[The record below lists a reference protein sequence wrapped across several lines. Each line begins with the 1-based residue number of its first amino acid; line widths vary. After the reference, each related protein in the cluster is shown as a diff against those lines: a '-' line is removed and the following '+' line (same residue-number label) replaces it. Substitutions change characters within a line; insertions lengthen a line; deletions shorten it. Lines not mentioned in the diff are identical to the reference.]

1 MSFELKV
8 RSAWCQPCSGGVA
21 WVLPR
26 CWRALL
32 GAAGWNRT
40 VGLPL
45 AGSLA
50 LNCLV
55 PASQTLLFLDP
66 RPLVERLG
74 EAFFRQLPERP
85 GVYLMQDATGLVLY
99 VGKAKSLRQRLS
111 HYRVA
116 NQDRMGRRHLRLLRQ
131 VVKIEL
137 QECADEMAALAREAE
152 LLQALKPKFN
162 RAGVWPATPRFL
174 VWRCTGQTPELAI
187 SESPAI
193 GWQDFGPFGSGVV
206 YLRTALAR
214 LLWYAL
220 NPVSGSTT
228 MPHGWLHGRM
238 GAIVT
243 LAVNQIGL
251 DLVLMKLFEGDT
263 DGFVAWITER
273 TNSLIHA
280 YDVEMRDADL
290 ETVTHFVQAK
300 ARRTLPFATPD
311 QIAGATRKDPE
322 TMLPLLGEDWQQS

>member
-1 MSFELKV
+1 M
-8 RSAWCQPCSGGVA
+8 
-21 WVLPR
+21 
-26 CWRALL
+26 
-32 GAAGWNRT
+32 
-40 VGLPL
+40 
-45 AGSLA
+45 
-50 LNCLV
+50 

-74 EAFFRQLPERP
+74 AEFFRQLPARP
-85 GVYLMQDATGLVLY
+85 GVYLMQDEAQVVLY

-111 HYRVA
+111 HYRVT
-116 NQDRMGRRHLRLLRQ
+116 NPDRMGRRRLRLLRQ
-131 VVKIEL
+131 VVRIEL
-137 QECADEMAALAREAE
+137 QECADETVALAREAE
-152 LLQALKPKFN
+152 LLRALKPKFN

-174 VWRCTGQTPELAI
+174 VWRCTGQTLDLAI
-187 SESPAI
+187 SETTAI
-193 GWQDFGPFGSGVV
+193 GWQSFGPFGGGAVHF
-206 YLRTALAR
+206 RAALTR

-251 DLVLMKLFEGDT
+251 DLVLMKLFEGDV
-263 DGFVAWITER
+263 DGFVVWIGER
-273 TNSLIHA
+273 TNSLVHA

-290 ETVTHFVQAK
+290 ETVTHFMHAK

-311 QIAGATRKDPE
+311 QSAAAAKREPE
-322 TMLPLLGEDWQQS
+322 AMLPFPDEDWQQS